1 MRSMQLAP
9 RLTPLQISISA
20 LIFVLSCS
28 AASAQ
33 NTLQVVM
40 TAYSSTEAQ
49 TDGTPTITATG
60 AEVREGIIAV
70 SRDLLE
76 TQLPYGTKVR
86 VVNLQTEENGC
97 GGFDTGILNVQDTM
111 SPEKTNQ
118 VDLWLP
124 TTEQALE
131 WGRCTATLEVVSYE

>member
-1 MRSMQLAP
+1 MPFIPFLPVAF
-9 RLTPLQISISA
+9 LLFNLLFATFTP
-20 LIFVLSCS
+20 
-28 AASAQ
+28 AQ
-33 NTLQVVM
+33 NTLQVTM

-49 TDGTPTITATG
+49 TDDTPRITATG

-86 VVNLQTEENGC
+86 VVNLQAEENGC
-97 GGFDTGILNVQDTM
+97 GGFDTGVLEVQDTM
-111 SPEKTNQ
+111 SAQKTNQ
-118 VDLWLP
+118 VDVWLP

-131 WGRCTATLEVVSYE
+131 WGECVATLEVVSYD